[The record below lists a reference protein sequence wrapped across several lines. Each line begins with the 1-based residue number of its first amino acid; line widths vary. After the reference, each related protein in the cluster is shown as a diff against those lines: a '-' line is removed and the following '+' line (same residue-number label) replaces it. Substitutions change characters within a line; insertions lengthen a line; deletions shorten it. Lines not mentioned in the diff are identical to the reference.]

1 MNVGK
6 SVFAQLMSLVPWYEF
21 GKCVDK
27 YGGDYKVQKFTTR
40 QQFLVMCLAQL
51 TRRESLRDIESCL
64 NAIPEKL
71 YHAGIRQQV
80 KRSTLAD
87 ANEVRDY
94 RMYAEFAQI
103 LISTARELYQTEND
117 FKLELEN
124 IAYALDSTTIDLCL
138 TLFPWARFRKHKG
151 AVKAHILL
159 DFRGSIPTFIEI
171 TDGLFHDVNIL
182 DQLIL
187 EPGAFYVMDRA
198 YIDFE
203 RLYRFNK
210 CAAFFV
216 TRGKSNLR
224 FRRISAAV
232 VDKTTGLRCDQTIRL
247 TGFYS
252 EQNYP
257 DTLRRIRFYDE
268 EQKRTFVFLT
278 NNFEVP
284 ALTIAQLFKERW
296 KIELFFYAKLKIMQ
310 SNTISCFDN
319 QLFSSNTLQYH
330 FA

>member
-40 QQFLVMCLAQL
+40 QQFLV
-51 TRRESLRDIESCL
+51 
-64 NAIPEKL
+64 
-71 YHAGIRQQV
+71 
-80 KRSTLAD
+80 
-87 ANEVRDY
+87 
-94 RMYAEFAQI
+94 
-103 LISTARELYQTEND
+103 
-117 FKLELEN
+117 
-124 IAYALDSTTIDLCL
+124 
-138 TLFPWARFRKHKG
+138 KG

-171 TDGLFHDVNIL
+171 TDGLFNDVNIL

-296 KIELFFYAKLKIMQ
+296 KIELFFKWIKQHLKIKA
-310 SNTISCFDN
+310 I
-319 QLFSSNTLQYH
+319 LW
-330 FA
+330 